1 MANEQ
6 KPATNTKTPAEKP
19 PQPKPAETKALSKPF
34 THEQTLDFLKKC
46 ALVNCDPKGILDR
59 LSATAFEWRENPKPS
74 KELSARLQTE
84 VGEALP
90 IIALDTHY
98 LIAEVVGER
107 YRPFAITFA
116 KQLIEEY
123 QCKTPSE
130 KALAQNIAVSYVRS
144 IELSNRATSMARTD
158 STSQEK
164 NGYYG
169 ALSKELD
176 RAQRQFTSSLL
187 VLKQM
192 KSPNLE
198 VNIKAK
204 NAFIA
209 QNQQVNATSPD
220 QTAGKPIQ
228 DI

>member
-1 MANEQ
+1 MTDTNK
-6 KPATNTKTPAEKP
+6 KPHE
-19 PQPKPAETKALSKPF
+19 PKVVETKMLTKPF

-46 ALVNCDPKGILDR
+46 ALVDCDPKGILDK
-59 LSATAFEWRENPKPS
+59 LSATFVEYRSDPKPS
-74 KELSARLQTE
+74 KELSTRLQEE
-84 VGEALP
+84 VQQALP
-90 IIALDTHY
+90 IITLDTHY

-107 YRPFAITFA
+107 YRPFVITFA
-116 KQLIEEY
+116 KQLIDEY

-130 KALAQNIAVSYVRS
+130 KALAQNIAISYVRS

-198 VNIKAK
+198 VTIRAK
-204 NAFIA
+204 TAFIA
-209 QNQQVNATSPD
+209 QNQQVNATSSD
-220 QTAGKPIQ
+220 VKAGTEQKAYETVDPT
-228 DI
+228 

>member
-1 MANEQ
+1 MTD
-6 KPATNTKTPAEKP
+6 TNKKL
-19 PQPKPAETKALSKPF
+19 PQPKTVETKELAKPF
-34 THEQTLDFLKKC
+34 TDEQTLDFLKEC
-46 ALVNCDPKGILDR
+46 ALAKCDPKGILKR
-59 LSATAFEWRENPKPS
+59 LSATAFAWYENSKPS
-74 KELSARLQTE
+74 KELRARLQEE

-107 YRPFAITFA
+107 YRPFVITFV

-130 KALAQNIAVSYVRS
+130 KALAQNVAVSYVRS
-144 IELSNRATSMARTD
+144 IELSNRATSMARAD

-220 QTAGKPIQ
+220 QMAGKPIQ
-228 DI
+228 NV